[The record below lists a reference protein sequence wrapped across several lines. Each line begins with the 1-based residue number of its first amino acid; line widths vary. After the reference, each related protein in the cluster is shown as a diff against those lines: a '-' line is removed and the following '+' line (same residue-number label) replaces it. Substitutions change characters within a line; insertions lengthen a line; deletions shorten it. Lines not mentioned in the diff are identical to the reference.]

1 MQFYWTMHA
10 KDKMRY
16 YKLSESRVKRVIN
29 FPKRIEEGIAED
41 TVAMM
46 QAGGSAK
53 NPYEIW
59 VMVQRGSGKYAKAK
73 TEKEKEVVKKLGIK
87 EKSLKVISAWRY
99 PGTTRPGE
107 GLPEEIL
114 REFRNALS

>member
-16 YKLSESRVKRVIN
+16 YRLSESRVKRVIN
-29 FPKRIEEGIAED
+29 FPRRIEEGIADD

-46 QAGGSAK
+46 QPGGSAK

-59 VMVQRGSGKYAKAK
+59 VMVQRSQGKYSRAK
-73 TEKEKEVVKKLGIK
+73 TTKEKEMVKKLGLA

-99 PGTTRPGE
+99 PGTTKPGE
-107 GLPEEIL
+107 RLPEEIL
-114 REFRNALS
+114 RELRSALE